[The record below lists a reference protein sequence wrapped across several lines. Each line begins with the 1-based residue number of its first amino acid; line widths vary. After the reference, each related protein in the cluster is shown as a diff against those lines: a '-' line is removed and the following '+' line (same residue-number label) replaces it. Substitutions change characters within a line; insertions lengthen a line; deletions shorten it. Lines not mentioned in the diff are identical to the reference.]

1 VDLDLQVETVEQ
13 VEDYLMLL
21 ELRDK
26 IVDQIIIF
34 LVVVE
39 ELLKLILYH
48 KVV

>member
-1 VDLDLQVETVEQ
+1 MDLDLQVETVEQ